1 MMSFHGNTVRK
12 FPFYFICSF
21 LCLLLLRP
29 LSVAAMPEE
38 VTLALNREQPVL
50 ALHILRSWSAV
61 SESSEDRAKALWM
74 EARIH
79 SFYFKDFSAAEVVLD
94 RALEK
99 YPGTRIQGDI
109 RFEKAVLAMERGD
122 KERAFQAFAEFVSL
136 FPDHPRRE
144 SAGAFWRYLKG
155 EEPLLMGGDGI
166 RVALSAAS
174 NRVQLIGK
182 ELRIRDMVT
191 GNYLFSGDK
200 VVLQLGNDGSL
211 RLNGRVTGQPLMVE
225 KSGEFFTLDGCRQRG
240 TLRVSGAGG
249 RLLLVNMLDMESYL
263 KGVVP
268 AEMPPFW
275 PAEALKAQ
283 AVAARTYA
291 LHHMR
296 ERAYEAYDVKSDV
309 RSQVFSTEREDARSS
324 AAVEA
329 TRGEVLVWAGQAA
342 LTAFHAD
349 SGGFT
354 ESAEI
359 LWGGELPYL
368 RAVSDPWSRNTPNDF
383 WECSFTE
390 RELVQFLPELRNLGR
405 ILEIRLEGKTPSGR
419 VHFLIFKGSRGDL
432 RMPAGRF
439 RTRVGPMT
447 LKSTDFTLRH
457 ERGAFH
463 FQGKGFGHGVGMSQW
478 GARRMAEAG
487 KSYREILDFY
497 YPHLHRGKME

>member
-1 MMSFHGNTVRK
+1 
-12 FPFYFICSF
+12 
-21 LCLLLLRP
+21 
-29 LSVAAMPEE
+29 MPEE
-38 VTLALNREQPVL
+38 VSLALNREQPVL
-50 ALHILRSWSAV
+50 ALHILRSWAAV

-79 SFYFKDFSAAEVVLD
+79 SLYFKDFNTAEKTLD

-99 YPGTRIQGDI
+99 YPGSRMQGDI
-109 RFEKAVLAMERGD
+109 RFERAVVAMERGD
-122 KERAFQAFAEFVSL
+122 KRKAFQSFAEFVAL

-155 EEPLLMGGDGI
+155 EEPLPLLAGGDGI
-166 RVALSAAS
+166 RVALSASS
-174 NRVQLIGK
+174 NRVQLTGK
-182 ELRIRDMVT
+182 ELRVRDMVT
-191 GNYLFSGDK
+191 GNYLFSGDRL
-200 VVLQLGNDGSL
+200 VLQLGNDGRL
-211 RLNGRVTGQPLMVE
+211 RVNGRLAGQPLMVE
-225 KSGEFFTLDGCRQRG
+225 NGGEFFTLDGRRHRG
-240 TLRVSGAGG
+240 RLRVSGAGG

-268 AEMPPFW
+268 AEMPPSW

-291 LHHMR
+291 LHQMR
-296 ERAYEAYDVKSDV
+296 KRAYEAYDVKSDV

-324 AAVEA
+324 AAVDA
-329 TRGEVLVWAGQAA
+329 TRGEVLVWAGQPA

-368 RAVSDPWSRNTPNDF
+368 RAVSDPWSRNTPNGF
-383 WECSFTE
+383 WESSFTE
-390 RELVQFLPELRNLGR
+390 RELMQLLPELRSLGR
-405 ILEIRLEGKTPSGR
+405 IQEIRPEGTTPSGR
-419 VHFLIFKGSRGDL
+419 VHFLDFKGSRGDL

-457 ERGAFH
+457 ERGSFH

-487 KSYREILDFY
+487 KDYREILDFY
-497 YPHLHRGKME
+497 YPHLHRGKMGE